1 MHGRMAIHSSVLELI
16 GDTPIVQARRLDTG
30 PCTLYLKL
38 ESANPGGS
46 IKDRIGMS
54 MIEAAE
60 KRGDLK
66 PGATLVE
73 GTAGNTGIGLAL
85 VAQQKGYKLILV
97 VPDKMSRE
105 KIFNLKAMGA
115 EVILTRSDVA
125 KGHPEYYQDLAER
138 IARETP
144 GAYFINQFGNP
155 DNPAAHE
162 FGTGPEILRQMEGQL
177 DAIVFGCGSSG
188 TMTGLSRCFAQ
199 HSPQTEMILADP
211 VGSILTQYINEGT
224 LSTKSGSWLVEGIGE
239 DFLPQ
244 ISDFSRVKKAY
255 AISDRESF
263 LTAREL
269 LAKEGILGGSS
280 TGTLLAA
287 ALKYCREQTEPK
299 KVLVFVCDTGNK
311 YLSKMYNDYWMLD
324 NGFID
329 RPQYGDLRDLILRP
343 YSQRDTVVVSPTD
356 LLTTAYQ
363 RMKLYDVSQLP
374 VMEGDRLVGIV
385 DESDVLLHV
394 YGDETRFR
402 DPVAT
407 AMVSKLDRLDVR
419 SPIEAL
425 LPVFDRGQVAIIT
438 DGDAF
443 LGLITRIDLLNYL
456 RRRAQ

>member
-1 MHGRMAIHSSVLELI
+1 MAIHSSVLELI

-30 PCTLYLKL
+30 LCTLYLKL